1 MAKLPDQARDEVLKQ
16 LAKGQSQRAVAEW
29 VKRRYGIAISQPA
42 IAKIAK
48 TARTVR
54 ADVAKLVV
62 REKVAGALTGD
73 LDVLEEQVV
82 RLKKLARKSFR
93 HATKY
98 PQEAQ
103 PFLNISRELRETV
116 EQRLKR
122 SGADEPDEP
131 LLGLVDWL
139 GQALNAPAPP
149 EEEEPDP

>member
-1 MAKLPDQARDEVLKQ
+1 MAKLPDKARDEVLKQ
-16 LAKGQSQRAVAEW
+16 LAKGQSQRAVADW
-29 VKRRYGIAISQPA
+29 VKRHYGISMSHVAIG
-42 IAKIAK
+42 KIAK
-48 TARTVR
+48 TARSVR
-54 ADVAKLVV
+54 ADVAKVVV

-73 LDVLEEQVV
+73 LDVLETQIR
-82 RLKKLARKSFR
+82 RLEKLAGKSFR

-103 PFLNISRELRETV
+103 PFLNVDRSLREAID
-116 EQRLKR
+116 QRLKR

>member
-1 MAKLPDQARDEVLKQ
+1 MAKLPDKARDEVLKQ
-16 LAKGQSQRAVAEW
+16 LARGQSQRAVAEW
-29 VKRRYGIAISQPA
+29 VKRHYGISISQPA

-48 TARTVR
+48 TARSVR
-54 ADVAKLVV
+54 ADVAKVVV

-82 RLKKLARKSFR
+82 RLKRLAKRSYR
-93 HATKY
+93 HALRY
-98 PQEAQ
+98 PEEAQ

-131 LLGLVDWL
+131 LLGLVDWI
-139 GQALNAPAPP
+139 GQALNAPRGEGDP
-149 EEEEPDP
+149 E